1 MQIVESQQ
9 VFTVAKKNVSA
20 ISAYKMNKTDMS
32 STTANA
38 ATSQFL
44 RLPPE
49 IRSRIYDYVFGS
61 KPVSIQPYL
70 HVEQRPKR
78 VGYKISMCTCE
89 HDHTQL
95 SPRVRFYDHEKDLE
109 RVCTEACPNCTA
121 GAAQRSPA
129 CKSLSLQSLQV
140 CRQIYHEAALKPFQ
154 QALFVFDFGLP
165 AMSKTCLGLPAVM
178 NALVPAQLKAVARLR
193 LLSVSPHRLD
203 PVNLPR
209 LEGLKHFEMQFNWR
223 FQDSDYMSRQLEDFA
238 NDSRARTLVKFNL
251 KSVRAELGIDGPNLH
266 NRRLSAFT
274 GRPLKSP
281 NKDDARILEE
291 VLKSIETDLIGSCL
305 RGNA

>member
-1 MQIVESQQ
+1 
-9 VFTVAKKNVSA
+9 
-20 ISAYKMNKTDMS
+20 MNKTDMS

-154 QALFVFDFGLP
+154 QASFNYNFDNYCYKGQGLQ
-165 AMSKTCLGLPAVM
+165 AFLR
-178 NALVPAQLKAVARLR
+178 ALVPVQAKAITHLR
-193 LLSVSPHRLD
+193 LSSLGPTFLKTTTLSKMK
-203 PVNLPR
+203 
-209 LEGLKHFEMQFNWR
+209 GLKHLEIHLDFR
-223 FQDSDYMSRQLEDFA
+223 IKSSDYVLRVLGRFA
-238 NDSRARTLVKFNL
+238 SDPLVLALAELDAKSIHVDLGLQAPGRRFKEAEALHGRIFKSLTVDDAKVFEEFLKRTETTLL
-251 KSVRAELGIDGPNLH
+251 KSLD
-266 NRRLSAFT
+266 
-274 GRPLKSP
+274 
-281 NKDDARILEE
+281 
-291 VLKSIETDLIGSCL
+291 
-305 RGNA
+305 